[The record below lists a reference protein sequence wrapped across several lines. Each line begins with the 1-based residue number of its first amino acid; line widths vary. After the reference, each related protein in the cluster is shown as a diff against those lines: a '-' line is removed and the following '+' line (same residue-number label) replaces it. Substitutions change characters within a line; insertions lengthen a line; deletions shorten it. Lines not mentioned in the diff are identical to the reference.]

1 MGKQPTYEELSMRIK
16 ELEEE
21 STKRVQLEESLF
33 DSEEKYKLLLDN
45 LPCVVYKGFK
55 DFSVE
60 FFDNKI
66 ELFSGYAVDPCGFYV
81 NPCCCYV
88 DPCCC

>member
-1 MGKQPTYEELSMRIK
+1 MVKQPTYEALNLRIK

-21 STKRVQLEESLF
+21 SAKHALLEESLF
-33 DSEEKYKLLLDN
+33 KSEEKYKLLINN

-60 FFDNKI
+60 FFD
-66 ELFSGYAVDPCGFYV
+66 
-81 NPCCCYV
+81 
-88 DPCCC
+88 